1 MVCQNCGTQLP
12 DGTPMCPTCGAQLQ
26 QAYADPNQVYNQPG
40 AASSMKNNKT
50 MFIGIAAAAVVAIVL
65 VVVLLLGSSKYNGTY
80 ELKSVS
86 MYGQEFTVKELEELS
101 GEKID
106 ATLTVKGKKCT
117 LDAEFVGVKDASGK
131 IKFDGDE
138 VTIDDGSEVMKG
150 DYDKDDKAIILE
162 ASGVEMKFV
171 KE

>member
-26 QAYADPNQVYNQPG
+26 QAYADPNQGYNQPV

-50 MFIGIAAAAVVAIVL
+50 MFIGIAAAAVVAIIAI
-65 VVVLLLGSSKYNGTY
+65 VVLLIGSSKYNGTY
-80 ELKSVS
+80 ELDSVS
-86 MYGQEFTVKELEELS
+86 MYGQEFTVAELEAAS
-101 GEKID
+101 GQTID

-117 LDAEFVGVKDASGK
+117 LDAEFVGVSDASGK
-131 IKFDGDE
+131 ITIKGDE
-138 VTIDDGSEVMKG
+138 VTIDDGSEVLKG

-171 KE
+171 KK